1 MDRQRA
7 RAQAESLKQERLL
20 SPCSIAIDLTQ
31 VAPPISQIDRDEPR
45 LEEEVE
51 KDGIDSVIAVHDLLA
66 SSTSTPAV
74 RSKKIKASATQA
86 IVVEEKTDHEPVL
99 KKGKK

>member
-1 MDRQRA
+1 M
-7 RAQAESLKQERLL
+7 L

-74 RSKKIKASATQA
+74 QSKKIKASATQA
-86 IVVEEKTDHEPVL
+86 IDVEEKTVHEPVP

>member
-1 MDRQRA
+1 M
-7 RAQAESLKQERLL
+7 L

-45 LEEEVE
+45 LEEEVQ
-51 KDGIDSVIAVHDLLA
+51 KDGVDSVIAVHDLLA
-66 SSTSTPAV
+66 S
-74 RSKKIKASATQA
+74 KKIRSNKASATPA
-86 IVVEEKTDHEPVL
+86 VDAGVEEKQVSEPVL